1 MASGNNETVTLTAEL
16 KDEMSAPLDKAT
28 KKVDQFTDAVVDGAK
43 KQGKATDKST
53 AQITSAVD
61 KQKKSYGGLIGVFG
75 KVGGAGSKMF
85 HGIGAGLSKA
95 GSGIVGRAKKLGGD
109 ISGGIKEGLAVG
121 GLGIASVITGAIAL
135 AGQQANSKSL
145 LTAQMGLNPAD
156 AKRLGGV
163 AGKLYASG
171 VGDGLDE
178 VNTGLEA
185 TYKSFSRFGDMS
197 DSALAAAT
205 TQALTV
211 AKVLGIDVTR
221 AAQVAGTMVRNGLA
235 TDATNAFDLMTA
247 GSQNAAAGM
256 GGDIADALDEYS
268 TFFTAIGFSGPQAMG
283 LLADASHGG
292 IMALDK
298 IGDSVKEFGI
308 RATDMSATSKVAFDT
323 LGLDQQTMANKILK
337 GGGSAQAAFQQIVG
351 GLLSIKDPATR
362 ANAAIGLFGT
372 PLEDMDVT
380 TIPSFLQ
387 RLQEVNGGFDDT
399 AGKAQAAADT
409 LNSGVGYEIEK
420 FKRDALTSLQEFG
433 VDAIPYIKPFFDF
446 LRDSKDWLPGTAVGI
461 AGLIGPLGA
470 LAGVL
475 GLVAVAGWPVT
486 LVVLALSALA
496 VAAVVAYN
504 NIGWFKDGVDAAFKW
519 IGEAATNVGQWITDA
534 FTNVTSFWQ
543 TNVQPVIDWLV
554 NYVFAPAFDWI
565 GRFVWNTITI
575 IVKVFM
581 ELTSFWNTTL
591 HPALTVL
598 VAWFAERLGPS
609 ISAIGKFIADVQT
622 GFGIFMAFLQSKFG
636 PQIEAIKFVFS
647 LLGDQIDRVL
657 KGIGDFANNPLGGLQ
672 DWLGIKKD
680 ENGQGIMPT
689 TPGASGGGV
698 FGRFA
703 GGGVLGGYKP
713 GHDSILARLSP
724 GESVLVPELTR
735 AIGPQNIMAANAA
748 ASGGRPAGA
757 GPSLA
762 SGHSRRGGGSS
773 TLVVQNMQFNV
784 PVTNAGQVDLDQLR
798 ETVVQ
803 TLQDE
808 LNAHSRRSYR

>member
-1 MASGNNETVTLTAEL
+1 MASGTNETVTLTAEL
-16 KDEMSAPLDKAT
+16 KDEMSAPLDKAI
-28 KKVDQFTDAVVDGAK
+28 KKVDGFTDAVVDGAK
-43 KQGKATDKST
+43 KQGKATEKST
-53 AQITSAVD
+53 AQITSSVD
-61 KQKKSYGGLIGVFG
+61 KQKKAYGGLIGVFG

-85 HGIGAGLSKA
+85 DGIGRGLSKA
-95 GSGIVGRAKKLGGD
+95 GAGIAGRAKKLGGE
-109 ISGGIKEGLAVG
+109 IGGSIKEGLAVG

-145 LTAQMGLNPAD
+145 LTAQMGLDPAE

-163 AGKLYASG
+163 AGKLYANG
-171 VGDGLDE
+171 IGDGLDE
-178 VNTGLEA
+178 INTGLEA

-235 TDATNAFDLMTA
+235 TDATQAFDLITA
-247 GSQNAAAGM
+247 GAQQAAAGM
-256 GGDIADALDEYS
+256 GGDVLDALDEYS
-268 TFFTAIGFSGPQAMG
+268 TFFTSMGFSGQEAMG
-283 LLADASHGG
+283 MLADASHGG

-298 IGDSVKEFGI
+298 IGDSIKEFGI
-308 RATDMSATSKVAFDT
+308 RSTDMSATSKVAFDT

-337 GGGSAQAAFQQIVG
+337 GGDSAQAAFQQIIG

-387 RLQEVNGGFDDT
+387 RLKDVNGGLDGFS
-399 AGKAQAAADT
+399 GKAQAAADT
-409 LNSGVGYEIEK
+409 LNSGTGYEIEK
-420 FKRDALTSLQEFG
+420 FKRDALTDLQEFG
-433 VDAIPYIKPFFDF
+433 VAAIPYVKPFFDF
-446 LRDSKDWLPGTAVGI
+446 LKDSKDWLPQVAIGVG
-461 AGLIGPLGA
+461 GMIGPLGA

-486 LVVLALSALA
+486 LVALALGALA
-496 VAAVVAYN
+496 AAAVWAYN
-504 NIGWFKDGVDAAFKW
+504 NVDWFKQGVDAAFKW
-519 IGEAATNVGQWITDA
+519 IGEAAKNVGQWITEA

-554 NYVFAPAFDWI
+554 NYVFRPAFDWI
-565 GRFVWNTITI
+565 GRFVWNAITI
-575 IVKVFM
+575 IVKIFM
-581 ELTSFWNTTL
+581 ELSSFWNTTL
-591 HPALTVL
+591 QPAIAVM

-609 ISAIGKFIADVQT
+609 ITAIGKFIGDVQK
-622 GFGIFMAFLQSKFG
+622 GFGIFIAFLQAKFA

-657 KGIGDFANNPLGGLQ
+657 KGIGDFANNPLGGIQ

-757 GPSLA
+757 GPSLTA
-762 SGHSRRGGGSS
+762 GHSRRGGGSTS
-773 TLVVQNMQFNV
+773 LSIGQMNFQV
-784 PVTNAGQVDLDQLR
+784 PVTAAGNVDLDQLR
-798 ETVVQ
+798 EVVVQ